1 MLKRNELP
9 IINKDFI
16 DKDENEKEYII
27 FKLRE
32 TEGINLEVF
41 RDKYGIDF
49 LKKYKDQ
56 IKKFKD
62 DGFFEIDKAIKFT
75 KKGMSLSNE
84 FFVEII

>member
-9 IINKDFI
+9 IINKDFV
-16 DKDENEKEYII
+16 DNDENEKEYII

-49 LKKYKDQ
+49 LEKYKDQ
-56 IKKFKD
+56 INKFKD

>member
-1 MLKRNELP
+1 MLKRNDLP
-9 IINKDFI
+9 IINKDFV

-41 RDKYGIDF
+41 RAKYGID
-49 LKKYKDQ
+49 LLEKYKDQ
-56 IKKFKD
+56 INKFKD